1 MSAEPITISSDSQLD
16 IDVEMDSE
24 ASDSQ
29 SDDGTFCAGSAAT
42 THLGNKRSSAP
53 APQVNRKKPKRKSL

>member
-29 SDDGTFCAGSAAT
+29 SDDGSFCAGSAAT
-42 THLGNKRSSAP
+42 TQLGNKRSSAP